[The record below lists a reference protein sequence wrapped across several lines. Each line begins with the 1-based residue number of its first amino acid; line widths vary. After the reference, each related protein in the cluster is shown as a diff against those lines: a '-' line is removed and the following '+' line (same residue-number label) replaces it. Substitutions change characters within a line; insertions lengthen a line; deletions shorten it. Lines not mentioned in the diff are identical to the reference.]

1 MAVLSLGD
9 GKYLHSAY
17 AVSNIAEEFTESDW
31 SLTSQ
36 EGMHY
41 IGQYIDNSAVESS
54 DPTDYEWD
62 ELLDEDVDDTDDTGV
77 MPAADS
83 QSQINALQD
92 QIDVLQGDTVAINQT
107 VSQNEVNINTAS
119 ASADAAASAASAA
132 QASANAAQQS
142 ADEAATA
149 ALDAQRSADS
159 ALTSANQARTQ
170 AATATTY
177 ANSALTQLDTVESVV
192 DTLNWITEHS
202 TFVATSDASV
212 QVGKIYYLPVYEPL
226 ENLLDLSSF
235 ETQTVNGVTF
245 TNNGDGTITV
255 NGLCTASTLM
265 SIGVPDVTP
274 GETITFSGVTG
285 GGDHQYD
292 LRYGNGPTM
301 TRIYDGT
308 GTATAVASRQMYI
321 YVDVNTNMDNVLF
334 TPEVTEGSPSEVAY
348 YEIVENPT
356 GNPSAQGYYEL
367 DISDSVK
374 TYVQT
379 HLALTNNGLYVLSD
393 QNGWKVLITNSS
405 VEIQDDT
412 GTTIANYSSSIQLGT
427 TLLQHI
433 IVNSNGLEVW
443 TDNSTKVASF
453 GSTAVIGKTTSGYH
467 VEIDNTGLTLQHP
480 QNGTRASF
488 GDSAVIGSTSSGSR
502 AEFTSTGFKLIKRAS
517 GTDTI
522 FTDIGYET
530 SSSTAPR
537 YNFGTRG
544 TGTVGNHSVVIGN
557 GNIATYQ
564 NSFAQGTGTIA
575 NTQNQVSI
583 GKYNKDWGATG
594 IDCYFSVGMGSSA
607 SDRKDAF
614 SIQDGGFTYTADR
627 FADPRGTLT
636 DFVVTKGTNGNWY
649 YEKWATGKIVAS
661 FKGSVAY
668 SSMSASGQLYRST
681 NNAVA
686 IPQGIFTTTPQRT
699 EITVNNAATVVVC
712 ATAVASSATNVNV
725 QIWRSTNAASSV
737 DCTIRCV
744 YIP

>member
-149 ALDAQRSADS
+149 AWDAQRSADN

-255 NGLCTASTLM
+255 NGLCTSSTVM

-285 GGDHQYD
+285 GALYKYD
-292 LRYGNGPTM
+292 LRYGNGPGGM
-301 TRIYDGT
+301 VSLYDGT
-308 GTATAVASRQMYI
+308 ATATAVAGRQMFI
-321 YVDVNTNMDNVLF
+321 YVDGDTNMDNVLF
-334 TPEVTEGSPSEVAY
+334 TPVVTEGSPSVVAY

-367 DISDSVK
+367 DVSDSVK

-379 HLALTNNGLYVLSD
+379 HLALTNTGLYVLSD
-393 QNGWKVLITNSS
+393 QNGWKVLITNTS

-412 GTTIANYSSSIQLGT
+412 GTTVANYSSSIQLGT

-433 IVNSNGLEVW
+433 IVNTNGLEVW
-443 TDNSTKVASF
+443 TDNNTKVASF
-453 GSTAVIGKTTSGYH
+453 GSTAVIGKTTSGYR
-467 VEIDNTGLTLQHP
+467 VEINSTGMTLKHP

-488 GDSAVIGSTSSGSR
+488 ADTTVLGSTSGGSR
-502 AEFTSTGFKLIKRAS
+502 AEFSPTGFKLIKNTS

-544 TGTVGNHSVVIGN
+544 TGTVGNQSVVIGN
-557 GNIATYQ
+557 GNVAATP
-564 NSFAQGTGTIA
+564 NSFAQGQGTIA
-575 NTQNQVSI
+575 NNSNMAVF
-583 GKYNKDWGATG
+583 GKFNVDHGGQG
-594 IDCYFSVGMGSSA
+594 ISGELLAVGNGTSGSNRSTAFSVWDDGHISINQHSLVDYVIEKG
-607 SDRKDAF
+607 KDKNY
-614 SIQDGGFTYTADR
+614 G
-627 FADPRGTLT
+627 
-636 DFVVTKGTNGNWY
+636 WY
-649 YEKWATGKIVAS
+649 YEKWASGKVVAIRS
-661 FKGSVAY
+661 GSVTY
-668 SSMSASGQLYRST
+668 GTMSASGQLYRST
-681 NNAVA
+681 NNAVTIA
-686 IPQGIFTTTPQRT
+686 SSIFPATPQYT
-699 EITVNNAATVVVC
+699 EITVNNSSTVVVS

-725 QIWRSTNAASSV
+725 QVWRSTNAASSI